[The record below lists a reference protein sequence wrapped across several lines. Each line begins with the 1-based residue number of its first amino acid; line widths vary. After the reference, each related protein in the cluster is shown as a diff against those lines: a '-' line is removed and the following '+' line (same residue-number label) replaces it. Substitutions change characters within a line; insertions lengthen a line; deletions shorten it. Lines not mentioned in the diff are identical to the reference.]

1 MHSQGCEKGLKI
13 GVFVKSLL
21 LRLID
26 WYQKVFSY
34 RLSPCRFYPS
44 CSVYAQ
50 EAIETYDAWRG
61 GVLTLRRLG
70 RCRPFGPS
78 GYDPVPELHDCQEH
92 SRLTKATHEHV

>member
-1 MHSQGCEKGLKI
+1 MKN
-13 GVFVKSLL
+13 LL

-50 EAIETYDAWRG
+50 EAIETFGAWRG
-61 GVLTLRRLG
+61 GLLTLRRL
-70 RCRPFGPS
+70 
-78 GYDPVPELHDCQEH
+78 
-92 SRLTKATHEHV
+92 

>member
-1 MHSQGCEKGLKI
+1 MKN
-13 GVFVKSLL
+13 LL

-50 EAIETYDAWRG
+50 EAIETFGAWRG
-61 GVLTLRRLG
+61 GLLTLRRLG

-78 GYDPVPELHDCQEH
+78 GYDPVPETHNCQVH
-92 SRLTKATHEHV
+92 SRVKKANHENV

>member
-1 MHSQGCEKGLKI
+1 MKN
-13 GVFVKSLL
+13 LL

-50 EAIETYDAWRG
+50 EAIETFGAWRG
-61 GVLTLRRLG
+61 GLLTLRRLG
-70 RCRPFGPS
+70 RGRPFGPR
-78 GYDPVPELHDCQEH
+78 GYDPGPELPDCRDH
-92 SRLTKATHEHV
+92 ARLTKATHEHV

>member
-1 MHSQGCEKGLKI
+1 MRSQGREKGLKI
-13 GVFVKSLL
+13 GVFVENLL

-50 EAIETYDAWRG
+50 EAIETFGAWRG
-61 GVLTLRRLG
+61 GLLTLRRLG

-78 GYDPVPELHDCQEH
+78 GYDPVPELHDCGEH
-92 SRLTKATHEHV
+92 AHSTKVTHEHV

>member
-1 MHSQGCEKGLKI
+1 MTN
-13 GVFVKSLL
+13 LL

-34 RLSPCRFYPS
+34 RLSPCRFCPS

-50 EAIETYDAWRG
+50 EAIETFGAWQG
-61 GVLTLRRLG
+61 GILTLRRLG

-78 GYDPVPELHDCQEH
+78 GYDPVPEHHDCTEH
-92 SRLTKATHEHV
+92 PQFTKATHEHV